1 MPKTIDD
8 GRYGKKSKYPYY
20 FVYGNKGKLTMESGV
35 FKTKKTAKQTA
46 ENFCQNTSYHYIV
59 KKR

>member
-35 FKTKKTAKQTA
+35 FKTKK
-46 ENFCQNTSYHYIV
+46 NS
-59 KKR
+59 